1 MYKLEDIKLERVN
14 LDFIFDKEIKNVY
27 IENELDNSFEKIK
40 LETNNNTATLNIS
53 DVKNGTMLSKGKW
66 ELIVDDDIEVSQDII
81 KNIDSK
87 SKIFRYR
94 GGKYAYLA
102 YFELDEEGN
111 FILNT
116 NFMMENKKPEKFYRL
131 NEGRNLLKKGIIIFK
146 LFGVFV
152 FNIYYKLVRL
162 LSINKNH
169 ILFLTENADELN
181 GNLKMMYEYTL
192 NKKGKRKV
200 KYYADNKYVGKKR
213 GYEYIIETT
222 KIARS
227 NIIFVDNYTPLL
239 THIKLS
245 KKVKLVQLWHA
256 GIGFKAVGYARFG
269 IKGSPHP
276 YKSCHRKYTHAF
288 VAQDNL
294 IPIYSEVF
302 GTTKDIFKA
311 YGMPR
316 LDGYLSKEK
325 ITETVS
331 RLEQLDESFTK
342 SKVILFAPTYRGTGS
357 ATAYYDYD
365 LIDQGDIFKFCK
377 ENNYIFVVKMHP
389 FVQEHIKIHPEFKDY
404 IKDYS
409 DIDINDLIYVT
420 DIMITDYS
428 SCAYEYSLFN
438 RPLIFYRFDEVFY
451 EYERPMHTVDA
462 FTDKQYKVNT
472 FEELMEVLK
481 KTNKEVKEDR
491 FKDFEYKENQNSCEK
506 IYNDVIGD

>member
-1 MYKLEDIKLERVN
+1 MYKLEQIKWERVN
-14 LDFIFDKEIKNVY
+14 LNFIFDKKINNVY
-27 IENELDNSFEKIK
+27 IDNELQKIK
-40 LETNNNTATLNIS
+40 LETHDNIATLNIS
-53 DVKNGTMLSKGKW
+53 DVKEGTMLPKGKW
-66 ELIVDDDIEVSQDII
+66 KLVTDDDIEISQDII
-81 KNIDSK
+81 KDIDSK

-116 NFMMENKKPEKFYRL
+116 SFMMENKKPERFYRL
-131 NEGRNLLKKGIIIFK
+131 NEGRNLLGKIK
-146 LFGVFV
+146 LTIKTIGFSLFDL
-152 FNIYYKLVRL
+152 YYKIVRL
-162 LSINKNH
+162 LSLNNNH

-192 NKKGKRKV
+192 NKKGNKTV
-200 KYYADNKYVGKKR
+200 KCFADNKYR
-213 GYEYIIETT
+213 GRKSIFKFIQETT
-222 KIARS
+222 IIARS
-227 NIIFVDNYTPLL
+227 NIIFVDNYTPIL
-239 THIKLS
+239 THINLS

-269 IKGSPHP
+269 INGSPHP

-288 VAQDNL
+288 VAQENL

-316 LDGYLSKEK
+316 LDGYLSKERINDTISK
-325 ITETVS
+325 
-331 RLEQLDESFTK
+331 LEQIDESFTT
-342 SKVILFAPTYRGTGS
+342 SKVILFSPTYRGVGS

-365 LIDQGDIFKFCK
+365 LIDQEEIFKFCK
-377 ENNYIFVVKMHP
+377 ANNYIFVVKMHP
-389 FVQEHIKIHPEFKDY
+389 FIQEKINIHPKFKDY

-409 DIDINDLIYVT
+409 ELDINDLIYVT

-438 RPLIFYRFDEVFY
+438 RPLIFYRFDEVLY

-472 FEELMEVLK
+472 FDELMEALK
-481 KTNKEVKEDR
+481 KANKEVKEDR

-506 IYNDVIGD
+506 IYKDIIGD